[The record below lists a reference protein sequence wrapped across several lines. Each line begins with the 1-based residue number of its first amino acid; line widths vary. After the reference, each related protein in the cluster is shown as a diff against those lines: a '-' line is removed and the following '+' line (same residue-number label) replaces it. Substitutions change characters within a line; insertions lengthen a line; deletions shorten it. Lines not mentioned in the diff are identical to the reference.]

1 MCFSRLLPTV
11 YCSRFLEAL
20 NKEPPQDSG
29 QLSND
34 SEAVQFEKAGRKVCM
49 EADYCASGVSHK
61 CRKHPQ
67 SSAVEV
73 QCVQPL
79 DFRARESLF
88 YLLTCVAKKKA
99 GHW

>member
-1 MCFSRLLPTV
+1 MCFSRVLPTV

-20 NKEPPQDSG
+20 NKKPPQDSG

-34 SEAVQFEKAGRKVCM
+34 SEAVHFEKAGRKVCM

-61 CRKHPQ
+61 CRKQPQ
-67 SSAVEV
+67 SGAVEFQRV
-73 QCVQPL
+73 QL
-79 DFRARESLF
+79 FDFRARESLF